1 MPAENTEAL
10 LDTAASRA
18 REFLKT
24 LPDRPVGR
32 RIDPAVLRERLGG
45 PLPED
50 GEDPR
55 RVLET
60 LATNVEPGL
69 VASAGPRYF
78 GFVIG
83 GSQPVTLATEWL
95 TAAWDQNAVLY
106 LTSPAGA
113 VAEEIAAGWITSLL
127 GLPARTS
134 VGFVTGAMMANF
146 TALAAARHEV
156 LRRAGWDVEAEG
168 LQGAPRVNVVAGEEA
183 HATILAAL
191 RFLGLGE
198 RRMTAVA
205 ADGQGRMRVVEL
217 HRALERLTGPTI
229 VCAQAGNVNTGAI
242 DPLAEVGAAARDHGA
257 WLHVDGAFG
266 LWAAAVPALRH
277 HLDGVERADSWA
289 LDAHKWLNVPY
300 DCGIAITAHPDAHRA
315 AMRKTAA
322 YLLSGAGRDPSDW
335 TPEASRRAR
344 AFSVYAAIR
353 ALGRRGLADL
363 VTRCCRLARLMAE
376 QLRIAAGVEILNE
389 VVLNQVLVRFHPA
402 GAGEADDLTR
412 RIIAR
417 VQEDGT
423 CWLGGTTWHGM
434 GAMRIS
440 VSGWETAEEDII
452 RSARAILAAYEAE
465 GGT

>member
-1 MPAENTEAL
+1 
-10 LDTAASRA
+10 
-18 REFLKT
+18 
-24 LPDRPVGR
+24 
-32 RIDPAVLRERLGG
+32 
-45 PLPED
+45 
-50 GEDPR
+50 
-55 RVLET
+55 
-60 LATNVEPGL
+60 
-69 VASAGPRYF
+69 
-78 GFVIG
+78 
-83 GSQPVTLATEWL
+83 
-95 TAAWDQNAVLY
+95 
-106 LTSPAGA
+106 
-113 VAEEIAAGWITSLL
+113 
-127 GLPARTS
+127 
-134 VGFVTGAMMANF
+134 
-146 TALAAARHEV
+146 
-156 LRRAGWDVEAEG
+156 
-168 LQGAPRVNVVAGEEA
+168 
-183 HATILAAL
+183 
-191 RFLGLGE
+191 
-198 RRMTAVA
+198 
-205 ADGQGRMRVVEL
+205 
-217 HRALERLTGPTI
+217 
-229 VCAQAGNVNTGAI
+229 
-242 DPLAEVGAAARDHGA
+242 
-257 WLHVDGAFG
+257 
-266 LWAAAVPALRH
+266 
-277 HLDGVERADSWA
+277 
-289 LDAHKWLNVPY
+289 
-300 DCGIAITAHPDAHRA
+300 
-315 AMRKTAA
+315 MRKTAA